1 MSSAGSPMSSL
12 ISPASS
18 RSSSGVMESLAMSA
32 RPYFSSTNFQARSNH
47 ANWST
52 PAPAFPK

>member
-1 MSSAGSPMSSL
+1 MSSL
-12 ISPASS
+12 ISPGQLAF
-18 RSSSGVMESLAMSA
+18 SSGVMESLAMSA